1 MLVSDYCVS
10 LFFTVYLNC
19 SNYTENMENEDIL
32 KKIPKEGF
40 IKLGRSGRKELD
52 SAQRSALIRKGN
64 ALFNSGDIETA
75 QRIFLTTGYSDGLE
89 RVGDHFKERGDIFQA
104 LRMYWIAPAPGKKE
118 KLIEQCAA
126 VIQHWVNEEG

>member
-1 MLVSDYCVS
+1 
-10 LFFTVYLNC
+10 
-19 SNYTENMENEDIL
+19 MEKDDIL

-40 IKLGRSGRKELD
+40 IKLSTSGHREID

-64 ALFNSGDIETA
+64 ALFNDGDIDTA
-75 QRIFLTTGYSDGLE
+75 RRIFITTGYSDGLE
-89 RVGDHFKERGDIFQA
+89 RVGDYFRERGEILEA

-126 VIQHWVNEEG
+126 VIQHWIGQEG